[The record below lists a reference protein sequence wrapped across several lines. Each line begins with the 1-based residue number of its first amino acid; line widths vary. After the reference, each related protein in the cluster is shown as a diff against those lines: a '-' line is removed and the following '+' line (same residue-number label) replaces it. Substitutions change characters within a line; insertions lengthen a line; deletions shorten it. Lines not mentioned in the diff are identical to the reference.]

1 MARRIKFLGIAMSLC
16 FVVLFIQL
24 NNVQVVRASALA
36 RSPYNPAVINA
47 RIGEMRG
54 DIISANGVVLAK
66 SVSATSGPYKY
77 QRVYPAANASL
88 FSQIVGYDSPVYGAT
103 GVEAAYSKY
112 LSAHT
117 QPPTSIGDLFANR
130 TSTDNVTLTI
140 TTTLQ
145 SEVEADLLAIP
156 GSPPNAGAV
165 VLNPHTG
172 SILAMAGIPTFDP
185 TPLVAPSAASEI
197 AGWNALNPKSPT
209 SPLLSRAFQLTYFP
223 GSTFKVVT
231 TSAVYDHMPSLATND
246 YPVTGCISLPQSN
259 LPLCNYGHGA
269 EHCGGT
275 IQYALPQSCDTVY
288 AQYGMS
294 LGAKNLVAE
303 ASAFGFN
310 QSIPLDIPGAA
321 ISPFPT
327 FATLHKNKPYQAY
340 SAFGQLDDQASP
352 LMMALVASAIAN
364 NGIIMTPHVMQSIYG
379 SQGNLVTNY
388 TPKVWLHATSPQT
401 AATVTALMRRVV
413 TYPLGTGY
421 GVFPANEDVAAKTGT
436 AQTGHHTTDDWM
448 VAFAPA
454 SSPKVVV
461 AVAVPDQGNLQTGNS
476 VAGPVIAKIL
486 SQALALAG

>member
-1 MARRIKFLGIAMSLC
+1 MGRRIKVAGVAISLC
-16 FVVLFIQL
+16 FAALFIQL
-24 NNVQVVRASALA
+24 NNVQVLRASALSH
-36 RSPYNPAVINA
+36 SPYNPAVINA
-47 RIGEMRG
+47 RIGQMRG

-66 SVSATSGPYKY
+66 SVAAKSGPYKY
-77 QRVYPAANASL
+77 QRVYPAATATL

-103 GVEAAYSKY
+103 GVEASYNNY
-112 LSAHT
+112 LVAHT
-117 QPPTSIGDLFANR
+117 QPATNLGELFANR

-145 SEVEADLLAIP
+145 KEVEADLLSIP
-156 GSPPNAGAV
+156 GHPPNAGAV
-165 VLNPHTG
+165 VLDPHTG
-172 SILAMAGIPTFDP
+172 AILAMAGIPSFDP

-231 TSAVYDHMPSLATND
+231 TSAVFDHDPALATKN
-246 YPVTGCISLPQSN
+246 YPITGCISLPQSN

-269 EHCGGT
+269 EKCGRT

-310 QSIPLDIPGAA
+310 HNVPLDIPGAA
-321 ISPFPT
+321 ISPFAS

-340 SAFGQLDDQASP
+340 SAFGQLNDQASP
-352 LMMALVASAIAN
+352 LMMALVTSAIAN
-364 NGIIMTPHVMQSIYG
+364 NGVIMTPHVMKSIYG
-379 SQGNLVTNY
+379 SQGNLVKRF
-388 TPKVWLHATSPQT
+388 TPKPWLTATSPQT
-401 AATVTALMRRVV
+401 ASTVTALMRRVV

-421 GVFPANEDVAAKTGT
+421 GVFPPNEDVAAKTGT

-454 SSPKVVV
+454 TSPKVVV

-486 SQALALAG
+486 QQALALAG